1 MIEHSLQAETLSSE
15 TEVEALNARLSE
27 FVELCERQA
36 IIQNMT
42 YTSKSVVDNAKEKG
56 MLH

>member
-1 MIEHSLQAETLSSE
+1 VIEHSLQAETLSSE
-15 TEVEALNARLSE
+15 AEVEALNARLSE